1 LRKLALSA
9 KAPQCGEG
17 AEQMPRNTED
27 QVQIV
32 TRVSPDLHHRLKAH
46 AAIEG
51 TSMNEVVIRA
61 VDAVVLRDLESVRQA
76 AAIK

>member
-1 LRKLALSA
+1 
-9 KAPQCGEG
+9 
-17 AEQMPRNTED
+17 MPRNTED

-51 TSMNEVVIRA
+51 MSMNEFVTRA
-61 VDAVVLRDLESVRQA
+61 VDAVILQDLDSVRQA
-76 AAIK
+76 ARRTCE